1 MIFSKASGVNDS
13 IYGKSQEPIK
23 MMLEQQEEAFQKMSI
38 IDKVYF
44 KDETKDFANKYTI
57 ETSLG
62 NFEPVGL
69 IR

>member
-13 IYGKSQEPIK
+13 IFGKSQEPIK

-38 IDKVYF
+38 IDKVFYM
-44 KDETKDFANKYTI
+44 DETKDFANKYTI

-62 NFEPVGL
+62 NFSPVGL
-69 IR
+69 IH

>member
-1 MIFSKASGVNDS
+1 
-13 IYGKSQEPIK
+13 

-44 KDETKDFANKYTI
+44 KDETKDFASKYTI

-62 NFEPVGL
+62 QFQPVGSL
-69 IR
+69 

>member
-1 MIFSKASGVNDS
+1 MIFSKTAGVNDS
-13 IYGKSQEPIK
+13 IFGKSQEPIK

-38 IDKVYF
+38 IDKVFF

-62 NFEPVGL
+62 QFQPVGSL
-69 IR
+69 